1 MFEDNFENRFRSNGR
16 TLITRSILGCGTM
29 EMGGPLQNV
38 AGNICEIRKVR
49 RNNWRENSRKKKK
62 GGRENG
68 LSETVSI
75 FQYRER
81 QISPVDFFLSRIIPV
96 SNAYSLSSYRFDA
109 TSCFV
114 HPVDPIVSDRI
125 IKEKKKMK
133 ENQGKRRKKIEK

>member
-1 MFEDNFENRFRSNGR
+1 
-16 TLITRSILGCGTM
+16 M

-49 RNNWRENSRKKKK
+49 RNNWRENSRKKKRR
-62 GGRENG
+62 GRENG

-125 IKEKKKMK
+125 IKKKKDERKSREKEEKK
-133 ENQGKRRKKIEK
+133 

>member
-29 EMGGPLQNV
+29 EMGGMSL
-38 AGNICEIRKVR
+38 EIFAKYGKFGGITGEKTRG
-49 RNNWRENSRKKKK
+49 KKK

-125 IKEKKKMK
+125 IKKKKKMK

>member
-1 MFEDNFENRFRSNGR
+1 MSLEIFAKYEKFGG
-16 TLITRSILGCGTM
+16 ITGEKTRG
-29 EMGGPLQNV
+29 
-38 AGNICEIRKVR
+38 
-49 RNNWRENSRKKKK
+49 KKKRR
-62 GGRENG
+62 GRENG

-125 IKEKKKMK
+125 IKKKKKMK